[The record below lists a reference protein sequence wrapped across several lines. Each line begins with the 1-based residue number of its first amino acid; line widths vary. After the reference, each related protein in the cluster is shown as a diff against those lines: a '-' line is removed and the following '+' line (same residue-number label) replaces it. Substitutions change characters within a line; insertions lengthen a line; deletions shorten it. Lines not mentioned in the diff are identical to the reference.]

1 MYTDSTSK
9 HADTGQILSQAR
21 KGQWNAQNGYNLLY
35 TEHEESAGTTES
47 VDLEQVD
54 DLQAVPS
61 EHAKFCADCH
71 EGDILS

>member
-1 MYTDSTSK
+1 MHK
-9 HADTGQILSQAR
+9 
-21 KGQWNAQNGYNLLY
+21 NGCNLLY

-71 EGDILS
+71 EADILS